1 VPFPLEWIFYGIIIL
16 GLVAGVPTAYLLFH
30 HSKTASSETATT
42 AAPGETPSAA
52 APPANATPPASAEP
66 PPNAAAPPATTPP
79 ATAVAPTVPTT
90 NAAPAPVPPPSSPAE
105 DAARQAS
112 AFVSDGTLKYQHGDF
127 DGAISAF
134 NQALTLDPKSSAAFF
149 SRGIAK
155 AAHDDLDGAVAD
167 YSQAL
172 DLDPN
177 MAQAYY
183 YRGLARHSKEELDGA
198 ISDYNSAVRID
209 PKNALAFFNRGL
221 IRMQKDD
228 IDGAIVDSTQ
238 ALELDPKLIQSYYDR
253 GLGRLA
259 KGAADG
265 ALEDMK
271 AFTQFAPQDG
281 YTDYARLYIWL
292 IETQKGQLA
301 EANKELELAMNT
313 SWNGKSDDM
322 VTRIGEF
329 LLGQISESDLI
340 KASGSSMP
348 SKDQGQR
355 CEAWYFIGMRKLE
368 AGDKDGAAEALRK
381 CVDTQKT
388 DYCEFILAQEELK
401 KLMPGSPPEPAT
413 LPAPRAQAAGLP
425 DPGTMAPPDSSL
437 PPIPH

>member
-1 VPFPLEWIFYGIIIL
+1 ML
-16 GLVAGVPTAYLLFH
+16 
-30 HSKTASSETATT
+30 S
-42 AAPGETPSAA
+42 
-52 APPANATPPASAEP
+52 
-66 PPNAAAPPATTPP
+66 
-79 ATAVAPTVPTT
+79 
-90 NAAPAPVPPPSSPAE
+90 PSS
-105 DAARQAS
+105 
-112 AFVSDGTLKYQHGDF
+112 
-127 DGAISAF
+127 
-134 NQALTLDPKSSAAFF
+134 
-149 SRGIAK
+149 
-155 AAHDDLDGAVAD
+155 
-167 YSQAL
+167 
-172 DLDPN
+172 
-177 MAQAYY
+177 
-183 YRGLARHSKEELDGA
+183 
-198 ISDYNSAVRID
+198 
-209 PKNALAFFNRGL
+209 NRGL

-228 IDGAIVDSTQ
+228 IDGAIVDSTS

-259 KGAADG
+259 KGASDG

-271 AFTQFAPQDG
+271 TFTQLAPQDA

-292 IETQKGQLA
+292 IQTQKGQLA
-301 EANKELELAMNT
+301 EANQNLSTAMNS

-329 LLGQISESDLI
+329 LLGQISDSDLI

-368 AGDKDGAAEALRK
+368 AGDKDGATEALRK

-401 KLMPGSPPEPAT
+401 RLMPSTTPQTDT
-413 LPAPRAQAAGLP
+413 LTAPRAQAASLP
-425 DPGTMAPPDSSL
+425 DPGTMAPPDSAP